1 MSDGLDSGLK
11 VSGNRTSEL
20 EDRSIESIQSEQ
32 QRNRLKK
39 KSTTLQRPFGTI
51 TKDLTFVSSES
62 QEVRRIV
69 RLNNY
74 SKE

>member
-11 VSGNRTSEL
+11 MSGNRTSEL

-39 KSTTLQRPFGTI
+39 KVQLFRDPLGQ
-51 TKDLTFVSSES
+51 
-62 QEVRRIV
+62 
-69 RLNNY
+69 
-74 SKE
+74 